1 LKPFWS
7 LALGFVW
14 LQVASAT
21 PVCSTQS
28 LAGYIA
34 LGAGGCTIGADTVA
48 SFMTLTGFATPINT
62 ASITVTPSGGT
73 FNPELT
79 FSVSQAVSGG
89 TVDEAI
95 FNYTISG
102 PAYTTDVIN
111 LSGSSETVD
120 GAVTDTQNYCV
131 GGHFGPD
138 GVDGCTGSTSG
149 ALVAVD
155 GAQQSDNTSF
165 ANPHSLNI
173 TDDFVLDS
181 GTAGTASG
189 GTFSDQFTA
198 VPEPGVFLLT
208 GTGLVLAMLRKS
220 QRVNRKL

>member
-1 LKPFWS
+1 
-7 LALGFVW
+7 
-14 LQVASAT
+14 
-21 PVCSTQS
+21 
-28 LAGYIA
+28 
-34 LGAGGCTIGADTVA
+34 
-48 SFMTLTGFATPINT
+48 MTLTGFATPINT

-111 LSGSSETVD
+111 LSGSSETV
-120 GAVTDTQNYCV
+120 
-131 GGHFGPD
+131 D